1 MRKYI
6 MTFESYSK
14 RKKKRKIWDELL
26 KIKPR
31 LFRSVNIEPEVQIK
45 NPDMTIPSLI
55 EGG

>member
-6 MTFESYSK
+6 LTFENYSK

-26 KIKPR
+26 KIKKR
-31 LFRSVNIEPEVQIK
+31 DFKSVNIEPEIEVK
-45 NPDMTIPSLI
+45 NPDTTIPSST